1 MVETSLQSGAD
12 SLLGAANRRL
22 FMLYDNTK
30 SLSNLDLPHHSPPSP
45 KAIAA
50 TGKRLSN
57 PASTGGAGV
66 TYEQRVQAV
75 YVLSM
80 LSGGAVEL
88 ARHERVIELRF
99 QAAVHGYK
107 TDDLVCTL
115 QDDTGA
121 SRRALLQ
128 VKRDVRAVASDA
140 NFVDAL
146 VAAWLDFQNPACFT
160 RDRDRVYLVYE
171 TTGGSSLEALGHLMV
186 FARGSTSAAD
196 FLLKVQAEW
205 FSTEV
210 NRVTLR
216 VVRENLDIAAGGAI
230 GDEELWQFLAHWRLL
245 QHTLQAGDAPEAT
258 HWVNSIQL
266 ILGPGLV
273 PDPWGI
279 WSQIVGASAQFNASA
294 ATVTSARLGDY
305 LSASVLKG
313 FASHRA
319 SAAAATTDVHARSAL
334 IRTPPAQLDPVMP
347 HLRSVPSADET
358 APTTTLGLPSALPAS
373 VNKLVTRQLDGI
385 NERVKAGR
393 YRDAHAEL
401 TANADMAPFDDHQ
414 RARWYLMRGAC
425 QWAEGHMQ
433 EAAADFLRAAELFP
447 DEDKMAAGK
456 VRGLSL
462 KNDLAAAVEAADAAT
477 ERFPESA
484 HVWASWG
491 LAKVFAEQPIDL
503 DDFPVSRREDAD
515 VLQLVAWSKRAN
527 KDWPAAIDAA
537 LRAVAAKDSAF
548 PARNAALAVVL
559 EAVTDNPVASA
570 FRLLDHA
577 GKQALR
583 TVVAAFE
590 PRAERLWSLQSPD
603 AQSRAATH
611 LGITYALLGD
621 HATALDV
628 VREAKIHGIST
639 PNLVRVELE
648 SLEETRPVEEFRARA
663 KEAVGQL
670 AEDGLVTMA
679 QAAANNQDLELVE
692 AAVEASKAMPSLS
705 AQAADA
711 LRGIHW
717 TAIWN
722 SGRREDAM
730 ASVEAAA
737 IDVSESLPLVVA
749 GTRLLLKS
757 AQPKRLN
764 KLLRRAEQLANAN
777 GKPAERKL
785 VADLLLDAKR
795 FVQAA
800 EQLERLLPRGQHS
813 EMHNRWLWALIRAGN
828 WRAAKDL
835 LDSFPPQWIH
845 DERARGLAMEL
856 GNSAGD
862 VQLLRK
868 VADVEFERS
877 SDQAASWIFRHTLDL
892 QTLSFVELRERL
904 APAPLTL
911 KGSIRELTQLAAEE
925 LRLGLDG
932 PGMRRLYRM
941 RRLNPAAIESAS
953 AVFIAFA
960 TAPEQLPDMEE
971 SIAAVRAGS
980 HVTLVD
986 ADGIRVSVTTDPIEV
1001 GDLPATTEFKSSAA
1015 PEVGRLL
1022 GKVLGDEVVIEQS
1035 FGGSREYRVEAIK
1048 SAYRRVI
1055 ELAMEDMQKSV
1066 TPIPHVSLMQMRHGP
1081 DGADFSEMLEQLKRQ
1096 SAHTRQ
1102 VFEAYQKGSI
1112 TLGVLAM
1119 MLGRDTIELVRGWG
1133 TAGLGQKLQ
1142 VCSGTSDERMHA
1154 LRLLADKDAAYVVDA
1169 ATLAEIALLDVDGA
1183 LKVLPILYVS
1193 AETQAAVL
1201 RALELSKR
1209 DRSSGKT
1216 FERDGK
1222 LGFVEFTEEQHA
1234 KNTAQLQRLADLM
1247 DEHCEVTP
1255 VYGPEAIPAEIAK
1268 LLKVL
1273 PDEDRQ
1279 VLLLAA
1285 EKGLRI
1291 FSIDFRLRSIAVLIG
1306 IQGVWPQPVLMHAM
1320 HEGVISGVEYTRAAA
1335 TMFVGSRGFVS
1346 IGANE
1351 LAFICHQGTPWLSFG
1366 MAKFMD
1372 HLRDPEADY
1381 KSAVAISRDFVELL
1395 MFSTCT
1401 YMGAAAELLKHIVE
1415 SLIRHPASGGNL
1427 PKTLVDF
1434 FEKVFVGEFSNYPHP
1449 LVAETGRAQDT
1460 ATRNYFANTIREGVT
1475 WAVGSEEKRRIRVD
1489 VLMCGITPWLV
1500 LAQDKEDLPI
1510 PEGLKPLRE
1519 DVRED
1524 PVKAVTEVHQTDY
1537 LANEA

>member
-1 MVETSLQSGAD
+1 MYENTGSLFNPTLA
-12 SLLGAANRRL
+12 R
-22 FMLYDNTK
+22 
-30 SLSNLDLPHHSPPSP
+30 HSQPSP
-45 KAIAA
+45 KPIAA

-75 YVLSM
+75 YVLAM

-99 QAAVHGYK
+99 QAGVHGYK

-121 SRRALLQ
+121 SRKALLQ

-140 NFVDAL
+140 NFGDAL
-146 VAAWLDFQNPACFT
+146 IAAWLDFHNPVCLT

-171 TTGGSSLEALGHLMV
+171 TTSGNSLEALKHLMG
-186 FARGSTSAAD
+186 FARGSTSSDDFMLKAQAAS
-196 FLLKVQAEW
+196 
-205 FSTEV
+205 FSNGI
-210 NRVTLR
+210 NRVTLQ
-216 VVRENLDIAAGGAI
+216 VVRENLDTAAGRAI
-230 GDEELWQFLAHWRLL
+230 SDEELWQFLAHWRLL

-258 HWVNSIQL
+258 QWVNSIQL
-266 ILGPGLV
+266 ILGHGLA

-294 ATVTSARLGDY
+294 ATVTSAGLGDY

-319 SAAAATTDVHARSAL
+319 SGAAVTTDAHARSAL
-334 IRTPPAQLDPVMP
+334 IGTAPAQLDPVTP
-347 HLRSVPSADET
+347 HLRSAPLADET

-385 NERVKAGR
+385 NERVKVGR
-393 YRDAHAEL
+393 YQDALAEL
-401 TANADMAPFDDHQ
+401 TANADMALFDNHQ

-425 QWAEGHMQ
+425 HWSEGHMP
-433 EAAADFLRAAELFP
+433 EAAADFLHAAELFP

-456 VRGLSL
+456 VRGLAL
-462 KNDLAAAVEAADAAT
+462 KNDFAAAAETANVAT

-484 HVWASWG
+484 YVWAAWG
-491 LAKVFAEQPIDL
+491 LVKVLAGQAIALDNFPI
-503 DDFPVSRREDAD
+503 SRRDDAD
-515 VLQLVAWSKRAN
+515 VLQLVAWSKRAQ
-527 KDWPAAIDAA
+527 KDWPAAIEAA

-548 PARNAALAVVL
+548 PARHTALAIVL
-559 EAVTDNPVASA
+559 EAVTDNPVAST
-570 FRLLDHA
+570 FRLLDDA

-590 PRAERLWSLQSPD
+590 PRTERLWSLQSPD

-611 LGITYALLGD
+611 LGIAYALLDD

-628 VREAKIHGIST
+628 VREAKTYGIST

-648 SLEETRPVEEFRARA
+648 SLAETRPVEEFRARA

-711 LRGIHW
+711 LQGIRW

-737 IDVSESLPLVVA
+737 IDGSESLPLVVA

-764 KLLRRAEQLANAN
+764 KLLRKAEQLANTS
-777 GKPAERKL
+777 GKLEERML

-795 FVQAA
+795 FGQAA
-800 EQLERLLPRGQHS
+800 EQFERLLPRGQHS

-828 WRAAKDL
+828 WRAAKQL

-877 SDQAASWIFRHTLDL
+877 PDQAASWIFRHTLDL

-941 RRLNPAAIESAS
+941 RRLNPVAIESAS

-960 TAPEQLPDMEE
+960 TAHEQLPDMEE
-971 SIAAVRAGS
+971 SISAVRAGS
-980 HVTLVD
+980 HVTLID
-986 ADGIRVSVTTDPIEV
+986 ADGARVHVTADPVEV

-1015 PEVGRLL
+1015 LEVARLH
-1022 GKVLGDEVVIEQS
+1022 GKVLGDELVVEQS
-1035 FGGSREYRVEAIK
+1035 FGGSRKYRVEAIK
-1048 SAYRRVI
+1048 SAYRRLI

-1142 VCSGTSDERMHA
+1142 VCIGTSEERMHA

-1169 ATLAEIALLDVDGA
+1169 ATLAEMALLDVGGA
-1183 LKVLPILYVS
+1183 LEVLPKLYVS

-1209 DRSSGKT
+1209 DRSSGQT

-1255 VYGPEAIPAEIAK
+1255 VYGPEAIPAEIVK

-1273 PDEDRQ
+1273 PGEDRQ

-1285 EKGLRI
+1285 EKGLRL
-1291 FSIDFRLRSIAVLIG
+1291 FSLDFRLRSIAALIG

-1320 HEGVISGVEYTRAAA
+1320 HEGVVSGVEYTRAAA
-1335 TMFVGSRGFVS
+1335 NMFVGSRGFVS

-1351 LAFICHQGTPWLSFG
+1351 LAFICHQGAPWLRFG
-1366 MAKFMD
+1366 MAKFME

-1381 KSAVAISRDFVELL
+1381 KSAVAIAGDFIELL
-1395 MFSTCT
+1395 MFSTCV
-1401 YMGAAAELLKHIVE
+1401 YMGAVAELLKHMVE
-1415 SLIRHPASGGNL
+1415 SLMRHPASDGNL

-1434 FEKVFVGEFSNYPHP
+1434 FKKVFVGEFSTYPHP
-1449 LVAETGRAQDT
+1449 LVARTSQAED
-1460 ATRNYFANTIREGVT
+1460 ATNRRYFAEVIREGVT
-1475 WAVGSEEKRRIRVD
+1475 WATGPEEERPIRVD

-1500 LAQDKEDLPI
+1500 LAHDKEGTPV
-1510 PEGLKPLRE
+1510 PEGLQLPRE
-1519 DVRED
+1519 GALGN
-1524 PVKAVTEVHQTDY
+1524 AVESVNTVSQTVY
-1537 LANEA
+1537 LANEAAILTAKPGYQLETPRLTT